1 MSDDVSRGAAPQGG
15 ASHDGASQDSA
26 PQPKG
31 AQAGKGL
38 TRRAL
43 FKGAGAAAAAGA
55 VFQQLDALAKDAVP
69 QAPRSQGP
77 GKTKIT
83 LEVNGTKRTV
93 AAEPRETLLQVL
105 RLPLD
110 LTGAKPVCDRGQ
122 CGACTVWLDDTPVY
136 ACTILGVEAEG
147 RKVTTVEGL
156 GTPSAMHPVQDEFV
170 EKDALQCGFCTPGMV
185 MSAAW
190 AVKQHGKELT
200 EAQARAACA
209 GNLCRCGTYPHVL
222 SAAVAAAKKGS

>member
-1 MSDDVSRGAAPQGG
+1 MSDDAPQD
-15 ASHDGASQDSA
+15 AAA
-26 PQPKG
+26 R
-31 AQAGKGL
+31 GL

-55 VFQQLDALAKDAVP
+55 VFRSLDAAAKDDAAAGPPV
-69 QAPRSQGP
+69 QGP
-77 GKTKIT
+77 GKTAVT
-83 LEVNGTKRTV
+83 LQVNGTERKV
-93 AAEPRETLLQVL
+93 EAEPRETLLQVL

-122 CGACTVWLDDTPVY
+122 CGACTVWLDGEPVY
-136 ACTILGVEAEG
+136 ACNVLAVEAEG

-156 GTPSAMHPVQDEFV
+156 GAPDDLHAVQDAFV
-170 EKDALQCGFCTPGMV
+170 QKDALQCGFCTPGLV

-190 AVKQHGKELT
+190 AVEQHGEDLT
-200 EAQARAACA
+200 EEQAREACA

-222 SAAVAAAKKGS
+222 EAALAAAKHAKKGD